1 MRRILITPHQSLGEE
16 LNANDLQN
24 NWIVVDLELLCM
36 HLMDGAAIEVN
47 GNAKLSGVT
56 ASPVPGTCMCVRVFI
71 ESYDRWSMF

>member
-1 MRRILITPHQSLGEE
+1 
-16 LNANDLQN
+16 
-24 NWIVVDLELLCM
+24 M